1 MSVSPSSDGPK
12 KEVPDYIGFF
22 THELEDLMSGADV
35 AGDDFFPL
43 LGFKSDAAGRQMR
56 GDDANESRE
65 GGGGLKKSGSL
76 FCDGLGGELSNYKKE
91 KLKGLLK
98 QSVSIFTQE
107 VDQMVEVV
115 LATCQL
121 QHRLRSKGT
130 ASSSQDSA
138 SGNNERARSSE
149 KMKRGKFTSPK
160 TSDAPAPVRP
170 PANIESVEEGYLE
183 RPRKFRSMID
193 ILSQNGQSCAH
204 CNTTQAPMWRK
215 TPSGARICDFCG
227 LRLRKRGM
235 QLSPQKKDQTITGS
249 VQEADNKDEE
259 VTDDLKFLLG
269 NDRLQVEQTMKKYA
283 DEISASLGLLEQQLE
298 GFLDNVTSKCR
309 SMTFF
314 EKQSLWSLIKDLPPE
329 NFDRVVEIIK
339 RSRGL
344 DQRDENDILVDLE
357 DTDNAVL
364 WRLYYY
370 AKAVENARNLVG

>member
-1 MSVSPSSDGPK
+1 MM
-12 KEVPDYIGFF
+12 I
-22 THELEDLMSGADV
+22 
-35 AGDDFFPL
+35 
-43 LGFKSDAAGRQMR
+43 
-56 GDDANESRE
+56 
-65 GGGGLKKSGSL
+65 L
-76 FCDGLGGELSNYKKE
+76 F
-91 KLKGLLK
+91 
-98 QSVSIFTQE
+98 Q
-107 VDQMVEVV
+107 
-115 LATCQL
+115 
-121 QHRLRSKGT
+121 
-130 ASSSQDSA
+130 
-138 SGNNERARSSE
+138 
-149 KMKRGKFTSPK
+149 
-160 TSDAPAPVRP
+160 
-170 PANIESVEEGYLE
+170 GYLE